1 MGTGGTDNS
10 VPPFSVYINVEYSEY
25 IFIGIGACFSIIGYF
40 LKREN
45 KRLESMEDLIHKIN
59 ITLAKNEVKDCERWT
74 QTDKRLEDRR
84 MDIRKL
90 YDLVQKK

>member
-1 MGTGGTDNS
+1 MEMT
-10 VPPFSVYINVEYSEY
+10 EY

-45 KRLESMEDLIHKIN
+45 KRLEDMEDLVQKIN
-59 ITLAKNEVKDCERWT
+59 INIAKNDVRDNERWT
-74 QTDKRLEDRR
+74 QVEKSLEDRR
-84 MDIRKL
+84 QDIRKL

>member
-1 MGTGGTDNS
+1 MEMT
-10 VPPFSVYINVEYSEY
+10 EY

-45 KRLESMEDLIHKIN
+45 KRLEDMEDLVQQIN
-59 ITLAKNEVKDCERWT
+59 INIAKNDVRDSERWT
-74 QTDKRLEDRR
+74 QVEKSLEDRR
-84 MDIRKL
+84 QDIRKL

>member
-1 MGTGGTDNS
+1 MEMT
-10 VPPFSVYINVEYSEY
+10 EY

-45 KRLESMEDLIHKIN
+45 KRLEDMEDLVQKIN
-59 ITLAKNEVKDCERWT
+59 INIAKNDVRDSERWT
-74 QTDKRLEDRR
+74 QVEKSLEDRR
-84 MDIRKL
+84 QDIRKL